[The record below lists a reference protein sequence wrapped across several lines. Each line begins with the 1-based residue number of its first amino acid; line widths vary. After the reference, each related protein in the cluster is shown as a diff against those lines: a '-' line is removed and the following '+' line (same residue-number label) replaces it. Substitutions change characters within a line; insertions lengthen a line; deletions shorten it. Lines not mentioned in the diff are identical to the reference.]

1 MIKQVS
7 SLKKI
12 SNNVIAFLYSDCMVD
27 DIIKD
32 KLSSLGVKLY
42 IFEDYSIVDIE
53 RLATS
58 LIDNVLKDVQS
69 KIKK

>member
-1 MIKQVS
+1 MINQVS

>member
-1 MIKQVS
+1 MK
-7 SLKKI
+7 
-12 SNNVIAFLYSDCMVD
+12 D